1 MECWVTMATSSKPLS
16 LPPHTS
22 ALLPP
27 TNLRSHLAQFLNHVH
42 LFVAPWAVAYQA
54 PLTIKYSRQEYWSG
68 VTFPLP
74 GDLPNPGTELTTL
87 PPVAL
92 ADRFF
97 ITCSTWETYLKTLQ
111 NSILSQWEIV
121 GWLSCILSLPL
132 HPGLFRIQKETFSW
146 QN

>member
-1 MECWVTMATSSKPLS
+1 MATSSKPLS

-74 GDLPNPGTELTTL
+74 GDLPNPGIEPTSLES
-87 PPVAL
+87 PAL
-92 ADRFF
+92 AGRFF
-97 ITCSTWETYLKTLQ
+97 TTEPPGKPKHSKVKPHKMKYTWVK
-111 NSILSQWEIV
+111 
-121 GWLSCILSLPL
+121 
-132 HPGLFRIQKETFSW
+132 
-146 QN
+146 